1 MSTLERAIALA
12 ATAHAGQTD
21 KAGAPYVLHVL
32 RVMLRCETNEER
44 MAAVMHDMVE
54 DCGWTLDQL
63 RAEGFPE
70 PVVEAVVADSRR
82 DGEDL
87 HDFVRR
93 DGETYEDFVPRA
105 RLHPIGR
112 RVTLADLAD
121 NSDLSRLPEVTP
133 RDQARLEKYRR
144 AMDALSS

>member
-70 PVVEAVVADSRR
+70 PVVEAVDAVT
-82 DGEDL
+82 
-87 HDFVRR
+87 RR
-93 DGETYEDFVPRA
+93 DGETYDDFVLRA
-105 RLHPIGR
+105 KLHPVGR
-112 RVTLADLAD
+112 RVKLADLAD

>member
-21 KAGAPYVLHVL
+21 KAGAPYILHVL

-70 PVVEAVVADSRR
+70 PVVEAVDAVT
-82 DGEDL
+82 
-87 HDFVRR
+87 RR
-93 DGETYEDFVPRA
+93 DGETYEDFVLRA
-105 RLHPIGR
+105 KLHPIGR
-112 RVTLADLAD
+112 RVKLADLAD

-133 RDQARLEKYRR
+133 RDHARLEKYRR

>member
-1 MSTLERAIALA
+1 MSTRERAIALA

-21 KAGAPYVLHVL
+21 KAGAPYILHAL

-70 PVVEAVVADSRR
+70 PVVEAVDAVT
-82 DGEDL
+82 
-87 HDFVRR
+87 RR
-93 DGETYEDFVPRA
+93 DGETYEDFVLRA

-112 RVTLADLAD
+112 RVKLADLAD

>member
-21 KAGAPYVLHVL
+21 KAGAPYILHVL

-70 PVVEAVVADSRR
+70 AVVEGVDAVT
-82 DGEDL
+82 
-87 HDFVRR
+87 RR
-93 DGETYEDFVPRA
+93 DGETYDDFVLRA
-105 RLHPIGR
+105 KLHPIGR
-112 RVTLADLAD
+112 RVKLADLAD